1 MLLLLVTPKQLP
13 SQELPAEGRSVDL
26 GVAVS
31 QANWKVAE
39 RLYKKYGTVNF
50 PMSSSD
56 QPPDALARVVAG
68 GRYPSNVFSATGG
81 IDWLLA
87 RGASIDGYK
96 GAPLR
101 NAVAD
106 KTGEL
111 LTYLLEKGANPHLF
125 DTAKGAPLHFAM
137 SDGSWKCFDILMARR
152 VDVNKQISQEGQTP
166 LMWAAQYGNEK
177 IAKRLIMAGATL
189 DLRQPTTQ
197 MSALHFAVK
206 NDHASMVAFLLRH
219 GASRR
224 VRNAEGQTPF
234 QFAKAIGAKKSAA
247 KLAGRD

>member
-1 MLLLLVTPKQLP
+1 VLMLLLLVTPKQLP
-13 SQELPAEGRSVDL
+13 SQALPAEGRSVDL

-87 RGASIDGYK
+87 RGASIDGCK

-101 NAVAD
+101 SAVAD

-111 LTYLLEKGANPHLF
+111 LTFLLEKGANPHLF
-125 DTAKGAPLHFAM
+125 DPAKDAPLHFAM

-152 VDVNKQISQEGQTP
+152 VDVNKQVSQEGQTP

-177 IAKRLIMAGATL
+177 IAKRLIMAGANL
-189 DLRQPTTQ
+189 NMRQPTTQ
-197 MSALHFAVK
+197 MRRESSRKERPGPDSLPVCE
-206 NDHASMVAFLLRH
+206 RH
-219 GASRR
+219 RR
-224 VRNAEGQTPF
+224 KEERGKTRRSGLIFWRQNRPRKRQN
-234 QFAKAIGAKKSAA
+234 
-247 KLAGRD
+247 